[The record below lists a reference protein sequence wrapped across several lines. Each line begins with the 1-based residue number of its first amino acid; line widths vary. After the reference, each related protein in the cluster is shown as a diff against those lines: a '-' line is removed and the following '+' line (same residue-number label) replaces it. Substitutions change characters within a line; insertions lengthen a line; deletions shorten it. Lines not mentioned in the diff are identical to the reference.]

1 MHFTVL
7 NSKAVSR
14 EICEKHQPPLVN
26 YMPTTRQW
34 EIKINVSDH
43 STLFVFPDFLSSQN
57 MVRSR
62 VKLYGN
68 DLRGNKDYFKLAG
81 GSSYRG

>member
-1 MHFTVL
+1 MHFAVL

-14 EICEKHQPPLVN
+14 EICEEHQPPLVN
-26 YMPTTRQW
+26 FMPTTRQW
-34 EIKINVSDH
+34 EIKNQRFGRQY
-43 STLFVFPDFLSSQN
+43 TVFPDFLSSQN

-68 DLRGNKDYFKLAG
+68 DLRGNKNYFKLAR